1 MPIQLKAFQI
11 RNPNLNSY
19 PNPNL
24 NSHSNPS
31 PKVDHLTSVNQSH
44 GSKDLKYFFCDWLK
58 MINFWAASL
67 QIWTSHLNFPLKIQ
81 EAIG

>member
-11 RNPNLNSY
+11 RNPNPNLNSY

-24 NSHSNPS
+24 NSHSNS
-31 PKVDHLTSVNQSH
+31 NLKVDHLSSVNQSH

-58 MINFWAASL
+58 MINFWAA
-67 QIWTSHLNFPLKIQ
+67 PL
-81 EAIG
+81 